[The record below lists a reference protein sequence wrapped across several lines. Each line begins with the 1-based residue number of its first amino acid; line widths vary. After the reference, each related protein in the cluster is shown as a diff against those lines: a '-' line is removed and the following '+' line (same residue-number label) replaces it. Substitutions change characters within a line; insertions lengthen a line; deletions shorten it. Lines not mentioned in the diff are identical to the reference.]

1 MMNGLLFFSTSLA
14 SSSYYWELDAKEIE
28 NQTAKT
34 FFKSWYIH
42 TTSLTKIIIEIYK
55 TWWKKSVVMMNG
67 LLQYFSQPLWP
78 QVLTIKN

>member
-1 MMNGLLFFSTSLA
+1 MMNGILFFSTSLA

-42 TTSLTKIIIEIYK
+42 TTSLTKIIIEYAKMCGEKGII
-55 TWWKKSVVMMNG
+55 MMNR
-67 LLQYFSQPLWP
+67 LLFFSTSLASSS
-78 QVLTIKN
+78 